1 MQVIVTMEESRR
13 GLASTEEKHRAA
25 DLFTM
30 IVPDGQSTW
39 RSPRSSFVHSWVTH
53 VRQVQDEKADHG
65 EKNAISYPGD
75 ESTLVGERASR
86 STVLTIREVVTAMVG
101 F

>member
-1 MQVIVTMEESRR
+1 M
-13 GLASTEEKHRAA
+13 
-25 DLFTM
+25 
-30 IVPDGQSTW
+30 
-39 RSPRSSFVHSWVTH
+39 HSWVTH